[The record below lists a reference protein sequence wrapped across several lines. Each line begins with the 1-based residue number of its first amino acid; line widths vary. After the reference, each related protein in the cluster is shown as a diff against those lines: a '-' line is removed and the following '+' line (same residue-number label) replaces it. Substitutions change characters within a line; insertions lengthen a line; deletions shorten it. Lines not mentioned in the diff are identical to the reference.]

1 MILAFWLVLA
11 AAILPLVAI
20 APAKARRDYDN
31 ADPRKQYEALEGL
44 PRRAVAAHLN
54 THEAFPFFAAGVV
67 IAYLAAT
74 PAMLINLL
82 ALCFVLMRVL
92 YIAAYWTDRPTL
104 RSIAWSLAWFACVGL
119 FVAPAVT

>member
-20 APAKARRDYDN
+20 APAKMRRDYDN
-31 ADPRKQYEALEGL
+31 SDPRKQYEALEGL

-54 THEAFPFFAAGVV
+54 SLEAFPFFAAGVA

-74 PAMLINLL
+74 PAMVINLIAFVFIL
-82 ALCFVLMRVL
+82 ARIV
-92 YIAAYWTDRPTL
+92 YIAAYWTDRSTM
-104 RSIAWSLAWFACVGL
+104 RSTVWAVGWFACVAL
-119 FVAPAVT
+119 FVAPVLT